1 MFDRAALGSA
11 RSWRSWQRRAR
22 LAPFFCLI
30 GVSFGFVAVVF
41 AIGFES
47 YFRLP
52 AGVVDQDYVTL
63 LRREADSGRSSA
75 VRLDDVGDIVALAPE
90 VRWAYAGHH
99 LSAATVRRSDGASE
113 TVRARY
119 VSSNYL
125 ELLGV
130 DAALGQV
137 AAVDGPTVAVISG
150 SLWQRLYGS
159 DADVVGRFLDTEFW
173 GPLPIVGVAAP
184 GFRGLFF
191 QEADVWILGSRPPAG
206 SQSGTV
212 TTLTLP
218 VVLFGVIQDSTQL
231 PALRSLFDS
240 FAFAKANMEHDRLEL
255 VDGLE
260 TLPDARRDVRA
271 RLAWL
276 ALVVALLLLQVFLSM
291 VDRLLAEHHSRREEQ
306 AVRLAVGA
314 TPGDMFAAMMAAHAG
329 WTLVVSVAAILA
341 GIYVANALVSVEPFS
356 LHIGEFSGTT
366 LAWGFGASA
375 LLLMLALLLSGA
387 YVSRLTSLTGRAV
400 SEASVQSG
408 RALRLARAS
417 LLFVAAASLLIV
429 SSLAVR
435 HAKHTRVLTGIANPD
450 ALMIGVIYYGDLSV
464 AVDLMASN
472 PEVVAF
478 AQAEMLPLLAESIEH
493 RNRALLTGRRGLEKT
508 VFYRNGVAPEYF
520 DVLGVEVL
528 AGRVFDGVAK
538 SEVVLA
544 KTTAELLAGSVEDA
558 LGMAF
563 AYIPDTTA
571 GRAGGTQAATVVGV
585 VEDIAYDPA
594 YETPRR
600 VFYQVVEDP
609 GNGLF
614 VVRDVGGGAEVIN
627 QLQQHPDIEDAYRIG
642 TVAEI
647 FGELVL
653 AQRSAEVVL
662 ALAAVLAF
670 ALALAGVA
678 FSLAKEMAGSSHAVG
693 VRLAMGA
700 TPRDITTRFCTRPIV
715 ELLLVVAV
723 IAAVAFLGKL
733 AAPAFMSFVELWL
746 VSIVIPVLAAVVVL
760 VVLWL
765 ATRMAKVGST
775 YSLLGAR

>member
-1 MFDRAALGSA
+1 MFDRAALGSD

-22 LAPFFCLI
+22 LAPFFSLI

-63 LRREADSGRSSA
+63 LRREADSGRSSP
-75 VRLDDVGDIVALAPE
+75 VRLDRVDDIVALAPE
-90 VRWAYAGHH
+90 VGWAYAGPHR
-99 LSAATVRRSDGASE
+99 STATVRRSDGTSE
-113 TVRARY
+113 EVWSRY
-119 VSSNYL
+119 VSANYL
-125 ELLGV
+125 EILGV

-159 DADVVGRFLDTEFW
+159 DADVVGRFLDTELF

-191 QEADVWILGSRPPAG
+191 QEADAWILGSRAPVG

-212 TTLTLP
+212 TTFTLP
-218 VVLFGVIQDSTQL
+218 VVLFGVIQDSTQS
-231 PALRSLFDS
+231 PALRSLFES
-240 FAFAKANMEHDRLEL
+240 YAFANTDMQHDRLEL
-255 VDGLE
+255 VDGVE
-260 TLPDARRDVRA
+260 TRPDARRDVRE

-276 ALVVALLLLQVFLSM
+276 ALVVVLLLLQVFLSM

-314 TPGDMFAAMMAAHAG
+314 TPADVFQAMVGAHAG
-329 WTLVVSVAAILA
+329 WTLVVGAAAVLA
-341 GIYVANALVSVEPFS
+341 GIYIADVLVSVEPFS
-356 LHIGEFSGTT
+356 LHIGEFSRGS

-375 LLLMLALLLSGA
+375 LLLLLALLLSGA
-387 YVSRLTSLTGRAV
+387 YVSRVTSLTGRAI
-400 SEASVQSG
+400 SEASLQSG
-408 RALRLARAS
+408 RALRLARVS

-435 HAKHTRVLTGIANPD
+435 QAKHTRVLTGIANPD
-450 ALMIGVIYYGDLSV
+450 ALMMGVIYYGDLSV
-464 AVDLMASN
+464 AVDLMAAN

-478 AQAEMLPLLAESIEH
+478 AQAEMLPLLAETIGPG
-493 RNRALLTGRRGLEKT
+493 NRALLPGRRGLEST

-528 AGRVFDGVAK
+528 AGRVFDGVAN

-544 KTTAELLAGSVEDA
+544 KTTAELLAGSVDDA
-558 LGMAF
+558 LGMAL

-571 GRAGGTQAATVVGV
+571 GRVGEPQVTTVVGV

-609 GNGLF
+609 GDGLF
-614 VVRDVGGGAEVIN
+614 VVRDVGGGAEVVN

-662 ALAAVLAF
+662 ALAAVLALT
-670 ALALAGVA
+670 LAVAGVA
-678 FSLAKEMAGSSHAVG
+678 FSLAKEMAGSSHAIG
-693 VRLAMGA
+693 VRLALGA
-700 TPRDITTRFCTRPIV
+700 TPRDITWRFCTRPSL
-715 ELLLVVAV
+715 ELLLVVAL
-723 IAAVAFLGKL
+723 IAAVALLGKL
-733 AAPAFMSFVELWL
+733 AAPGFMSFVELWL
-746 VSIVIPVLAAVVVL
+746 VFVVIPVLAAIVVL

-765 ATRMAKVGST
+765 ASRMAKVGST